1 MLYTDVKAQLWFSSA
16 FVHFALRQTF
26 IMDKLTTRKSSR
38 NEAVGKAIS
47 GDGWHHDILAYLGA
61 MNTSLAALALLRLY
75 AMVRGSKLLSTGTA
89 RGDVPLDVLALS
101 VLGLANC
108 SQAWMNFRTALTN
121 DRWIMGRDLDRIT
134 VLDAVFTVLDWTA
147 AWGRASVI

>member
-1 MLYTDVKAQLWFSSA
+1 M
-16 FVHFALRQTF
+16 R
-26 IMDKLTTRKSSR
+26 KLTTRKHST
-38 NEAVGKAIS
+38 NEAVKKAVT

-75 AMVRGSKLLSTGTA
+75 AMVRGSKLLSTGSA
-89 RGDVPLDVLALS
+89 KGDVPLDVLALS

-121 DRWIMGRDLDRIT
+121 DRWIMGKGFDRIT
-134 VLDAVFTVLDWTA
+134 VLDAVFTVLDWA
-147 AWGRASVI
+147 AACGRASAL

>member
-1 MLYTDVKAQLWFSSA
+1 MN
-16 FVHFALRQTF
+16 
-26 IMDKLTTRKSSR
+26 KLTTRRNSP
-38 NEAVGKAIS
+38 NEAIRKAVS

-75 AMVRGSKLLSTGTA
+75 AMVRGSKIFSSGTT

-121 DRWIMGRDLDRIT
+121 DRWIMGKGLDRIT

-147 AWGRASVI
+147 AWGRASML